1 MSNHIFYKT
10 KGEDKLEIPSI
21 KDIKKTQQ
29 QFKFQSAQEYHD
41 DLMMLDANDS
51 LEKKI
56 IESKIEEIQKHN
68 EKLLQRLVVNI
79 SE

>member
-1 MSNHIFYKT
+1 
-10 KGEDKLEIPSI
+10 
-21 KDIKKTQQ
+21 
-29 QFKFQSAQEYHD
+29 
-41 DLMMLDANDS
+41 LMMLDANDS